1 MNDHFCQEDDATI
14 TDSNTTHCKEQLI
27 LTSDE
32 EDDEGDSA
40 ENIIGTLLINKY
52 CLMDINWAHV
62 LTHSLTFVLFPC
74 SFPCGD
80 GGSGGYYCV
89 RGTAVLKS
97 STSRNLFPHNN

>member
-1 MNDHFCQEDDATI
+1 MNDYFCQEDDATI

-62 LTHSLTFVLFPC
+62 LTHSLTFVYFHVL
-74 SFPCGD
+74 SD
-80 GGSGGYYCV
+80 V
-89 RGTAVLKS
+89 LMVVLVVTTALEVLQYKKQHLTQS
-97 STSRNLFPHNN
+97 IST